1 MALFYTGKGDK
12 GSSVIGKKKYSKDSP
27 IMEALGDLDEL
38 NSLLGVIRSTSEKD
52 LNQKLFVVQENLFI
66 IQARVARIMFNKPEK
81 PRGPRASMGFKG
93 PELTQE
99 KILKM
104 EQEIEKIEKK
114 IQPER
119 GFIIP
124 GENKEAAWLD
134 YARTGARR
142 AERAV
147 VKLAKKEKLPEELVA
162 YLNRLS
168 GYLYA
173 LARLEISK
181 SKTKEKNPRYI

>member
-12 GSSVIGKKKYSKDSP
+12 GISLIGKKKYQKDSP
-27 IMEALGDLDEL
+27 IMEALGNLDEL
-38 NSLLGVIRSTSEKD
+38 NSLLGIIRASAKKD
-52 LNQKLFVVQENLFI
+52 LSQRLFFVQENLFI
-66 IQARVARIMFNKPEK
+66 IQARIAWMMFKKFESPQLQ
-81 PRGPRASMGFKG
+81 G
-93 PELTQE
+93 E
-99 KILKM
+99 KIAKM

-114 IQPER
+114 IRPEK

-134 YARTGARR
+134 YARTVARR
-142 AERAV
+142 AERSV
-147 VKLAKKEKLPEELVA
+147 VRLTKKQKLPEELVA

-173 LARLEISK
+173 LARLEISQ
-181 SKTKEKNPRYI
+181 SKIKEKKPRYT